1 MKEQDRCKKL
11 KRKHDKDVLDML
23 GNPADPVQVMS
34 IEQFTALLCDQAL
47 MGVILCSACVSAQ
60 GMDGGLDK
68 ICTVIVGHVWEATRF
83 HFTYG

>member
-1 MKEQDRCKKL
+1 
-11 KRKHDKDVLDML
+11 ML

-47 MGVILCSACVSAQ
+47 MGVISCSAHVSAQ

-68 ICTVIVGHVWEATRF
+68 ICTVIVGRVWEATGFR
-83 HFTYG
+83 FTYGQFLLEG